1 MTTLGIPLLFTVR
14 LHRAVESTRDSH
26 NNAVRTFAAPE
37 DHKVYGWSAPS
48 SSESNT
54 PGQSNRVIHD
64 LELLATESLPVTAH
78 DRMTVD
84 GNLYDVQGDPA
95 DFNHGPFDFRPGIVV
110 KLKRVTG

>member
-1 MTTLGIPLLFTVR
+1 MTALGIPLLFTVQ
-14 LHRAVESTRDSH
+14 LHTAIDSARDAH
-26 NNAVRTFAAPE
+26 NNAVRSYAAPTE
-37 DHKVYGWSAPS
+37 HKVFGWSVPS
-48 SSESNT
+48 SSEPSI

-64 LELLATESLPVTAH
+64 LELLAPEGLPATAH

-95 DFNHGPFDFRPGIVV
+95 DFNHGPFGFRPGIVV